1 MDDRILLVTG
11 SSRGIGAAV
20 ARLGAARG
28 YTVCI
33 NYVSNRARAEEVANE
48 IARSGGKSY
57 FAPADT
63 GDAQAVKAMF
73 EAIDRDVGRLTHLV
87 NSAGITGEPGRLD
100 SYDAAA
106 IRRILDVNVVGVA
119 TCMQEA
125 IRRMSTEQGG
135 KGGAIVNL
143 SSIAAEIGGAKEWTP
158 YAASKGAVSTLTV
171 GVAREVAAEGI
182 RVNAIMPGLIDT
194 EMHADD
200 WAQARLQRLT
210 PGVPMGR
217 TGRAEEVAEAILWL
231 LSDQASYV
239 TGAVV
244 PVTGGR

>member
-1 MDDRILLVTG
+1 MTGKVLLITG
-11 SSRGIGAAV
+11 GSRGIGAAT
-20 ARLGAARG
+20 AILAAGRG

-33 NYVSNRARAEEVANE
+33 NYVSNRGRAEEVASRVE
-48 IARSGGKSY
+48 AAGGRSY
-57 FAPADT
+57 LVQADT
-63 GDAQAVKAMF
+63 ADDAAVRAMF
-73 EAIDRDVGRLTHLV
+73 EAVERDVGRVGALV
-87 NSAGITGEPGRLD
+87 NSAGITGSPGKLE
-100 SYDAAA
+100 SYSAAD

-119 TCMQEA
+119 VCMQEA
-125 IRRMSTEQGG
+125 IRRMSTERGG

-158 YAASKGAVSTLTV
+158 YAASKGAVSTLTI
-171 GVAREVAAEGI
+171 GVAREVASEGI

-194 EMHADD
+194 DMHADE
-200 WAQARLQRLT
+200 WSQARLKRLV
-210 PGVPMGR
+210 PFVPMAR
-217 TGRAEEVAEAILWL
+217 TGTADEVAETILWL